1 MKWVLRAIVAL
12 VLLVVLAWAVGST
25 RPVSHR
31 ARTQARL
38 GHSPEEVWAIIADFE
53 RWPEWNGTVKLVER
67 LPDRNGQTILNVVS
81 DWGAAE
87 TTITNATAPRLLVTD
102 MDAGDFRGRWI
113 HELDPAPGGG
123 TILTITEEGE
133 VGSPLFRA
141 MMIFHDN
148 HETML
153 RYHEALALRLGET
166 VSPARVPLPAAR

>member
-1 MKWVLRAIVAL
+1 MKWILRIALALVAL
-12 VLLVVLAWAVGST
+12 VALVWIVGST
-25 RPVSHR
+25 RPVDHR

-38 GHSPEEVWAIIADFE
+38 THGPDEVWAVIADFE
-53 RWPEWNGTVKLVER
+53 RWPEWNSSVQRVER

-81 DWGAAE
+81 DWGTAE
-87 TTITNATAPRLLVTD
+87 TAVAASTPPRLLVTE
-102 MDAGDFRGRWI
+102 MDAGGFRGRWI

-133 VGSPLFRA
+133 VDSPLFRA

-153 RYHEALALRLGET
+153 RYHADLATRLGET
-166 VSPARVPLPAAR
+166 VTPARVPLPAR